1 MLWFLFNSNR
11 ANVSS
16 QRKHAES
23 MSLRYGVGLL
33 LLVFENRKGFEDLI
47 TTFGLKT
54 RYESLKALCG
64 AMLGLF
70 AFAE

>member
-16 QRKHAES
+16 QWKHAGG

-47 TTFGLKT
+47 TTFGL
-54 RYESLKALCG
+54 
-64 AMLGLF
+64 
-70 AFAE
+70 